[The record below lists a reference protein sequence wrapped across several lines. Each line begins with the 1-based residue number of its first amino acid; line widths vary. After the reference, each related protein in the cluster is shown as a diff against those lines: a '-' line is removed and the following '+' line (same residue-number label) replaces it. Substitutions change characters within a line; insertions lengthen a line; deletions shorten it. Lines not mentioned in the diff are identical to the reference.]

1 MAYAQKLNSCFFS
14 KKRYCYRI
22 CFDIAI
28 PKGTAMLK
36 NMKLSTKLIGGF
48 GIIFFFLLS
57 ITAVMFNAL
66 NKTTGAF
73 EIFMEEDFGI
83 ANNALKLETQML
95 QCRGDERD
103 YLESMD
109 KKYLRKFE
117 ADINFLQD
125 AARTIVDL
133 SARSS
138 NFAMREKAGAIL
150 PLAANYKKFFEEV
163 VRAQETKGPDN
174 SSGPQVL
181 FLKTAGEIDNAVSS
195 LQDPSFK
202 ELLLSIRKNANDYL
216 LSEEHTYLQQMD
228 EAIVKLRSALQ
239 QSGIAGDEGA
249 LIEKTLNAYKAA
261 FDVFVAQARETKY
274 AAAELDQAA
283 QQIELAAQ
291 AVSRHAHTGGMQKKA
306 ATKAMVKN
314 YGGTA
319 MALVF
324 VALLATIG
332 IAVLIITSVLNLLGE
347 DPRTIVGIAN
357 RVAAG
362 DLGLGFYSNTKEVK
376 GVLLAMQKMVDRLK
390 TTADIAGEIAGGNLV
405 VKVSKMSDK
414 DTLGNALETMVDTLS
429 AMMAKINM
437 AAAKVAGGAVQMSST
452 SQALSQGATEQ
463 ASALEQIVSS
473 MTQIAAQTRRN
484 AENAAGAE
492 KLTADTKTLA
502 EKVNLQMGRMVDAI
516 REINTSSRSVL
527 SIIRVID
534 EVSFQTNLLALNAAV
549 EAARAGRH
557 GKGFAVVADEVR
569 RLALRSA
576 TAARETADLIQVS
589 VKKVDDGTQMA
600 DMTAKTLQDI
610 VAAAGKITEL
620 VADIAAASNE
630 QAQSVTQI
638 TTGLEQVDR
647 VTQQNAAHAEQSAAE
662 AHDLSRQSRLLQQQ
676 VSAFKIDESG
686 IGRPA
691 EILQAGLSQRALRG
705 ERSGR

>member
-1 MAYAQKLNSCFFS
+1 
-14 KKRYCYRI
+14 
-22 CFDIAI
+22 
-28 PKGTAMLK
+28 MLK

>member
-1 MAYAQKLNSCFFS
+1 
-14 KKRYCYRI
+14 
-22 CFDIAI
+22 
-28 PKGTAMLK
+28 
-36 NMKLSTKLIGGF
+36 
-48 GIIFFFLLS
+48 
-57 ITAVMFNAL
+57 
-66 NKTTGAF
+66 
-73 EIFMEEDFGI
+73 
-83 ANNALKLETQML
+83 
-95 QCRGDERD
+95 
-103 YLESMD
+103 
-109 KKYLRKFE
+109 
-117 ADINFLQD
+117 
-125 AARTIVDL
+125 
-133 SARSS
+133 
-138 NFAMREKAGAIL
+138 
-150 PLAANYKKFFEEV
+150 
-163 VRAQETKGPDN
+163 
-174 SSGPQVL
+174 
-181 FLKTAGEIDNAVSS
+181 
-195 LQDPSFK
+195 
-202 ELLLSIRKNANDYL
+202 
-216 LSEEHTYLQQMD
+216 
-228 EAIVKLRSALQ
+228 
-239 QSGIAGDEGA
+239 
-249 LIEKTLNAYKAA
+249 
-261 FDVFVAQARETKY
+261 
-274 AAAELDQAA
+274 
-283 QQIELAAQ
+283 
-291 AVSRHAHTGGMQKKA
+291 
-306 ATKAMVKN
+306 
-314 YGGTA
+314 
-319 MALVF
+319 
-324 VALLATIG
+324 
-332 IAVLIITSVLNLLGE
+332 
-347 DPRTIVGIAN
+347 
-357 RVAAG
+357 
-362 DLGLGFYSNTKEVK
+362 
-376 GVLLAMQKMVDRLK
+376 MQKMVDRLK

>member
-1 MAYAQKLNSCFFS
+1 
-14 KKRYCYRI
+14 
-22 CFDIAI
+22 
-28 PKGTAMLK
+28 MLK

-66 NKTTGAF
+66 NKTTDAF

-83 ANNALKLETQML
+83 ASNALKLETQML

-103 YLESMD
+103 YLDGME
-109 KKYLRKFE
+109 KKYLRKFA
-117 ADINFLQD
+117 ADINLLQD

-138 NFAMREKAGAIL
+138 NYEMREKARAIL
-150 PLAANYKKFFEEV
+150 PLAANYNKYFEEV
-163 VRAQETKGPDN
+163 VRAQETKGQDN
-174 SSGPQVL
+174 SSGPQML
-181 FLKTAGEIDNAVSS
+181 FLKTAREIDNAVSS
-195 LQDPSFK
+195 LQDPFFK

-216 LSEEHTYLQQMD
+216 LSEEHAYLQQMD
-228 EAIVKLRSALQ
+228 EAIVKLRTGLQ
-239 QSGIAGDEGA
+239 QSGIAAGEGA

-261 FDVFVAQARETKY
+261 FDVFVAQARETKN

-283 QQIELAAQ
+283 QQLELAVQ
-291 AVSRHAHTGGMQKKA
+291 AVSRHAHTGGIQKKA
-306 ATKAMVKN
+306 ETKAMIKN
-314 YGGTA
+314 YGSTA

-324 VALLATIG
+324 AALLATIG

-347 DPRTIVGIAN
+347 DPRTIAGIAN

-390 TTADIAGEIAGGNLV
+390 TTADIAAEIAGGNLA
-405 VKVSKMSDK
+405 VKVRKMSDK

-429 AMMAKINM
+429 AMMAKITM
-437 AAAKVAGGAVQMSST
+437 AAAKVAEGAGQMSST

-516 REINTSSRSVL
+516 REINTSSRSIL

-576 TAARETADLIQVS
+576 RAARETADMIQGS

-600 DMTAKTLQDI
+600 GVTAEALKEI

-630 QAQSVTQI
+630 QAQSVAQI

-676 VSAFKIDESG
+676 VSAFKIDGSSTG
-686 IGRPA
+686 SPA
-691 EILQAGLSQRALRG
+691 ESLQAGVSPRALRG
-705 ERSGR
+705 EKAQVYHVNEPTIHPDDKRFRK